1 MADDKNWKATLSP
14 DEYRV
19 TRQAGTERPYTG
31 VLLDEKRPGT
41 YICKCCGAPL
51 FSSDAK
57 FDSGCGWPSFD
68 QQTND
73 GNVLYREDNSHGMRR
88 TEIIC
93 KSCDAH
99 LGHVFPDGPTE
110 TGQRYCVN
118 SLSLNLK
125 TAEDEVVRG

>member
-1 MADDKNWKATLSP
+1 MAVDKDWKATLSP

-73 GNVLYREDNSHGMRR
+73 GNVL
-88 TEIIC
+88 
-93 KSCDAH
+93 
-99 LGHVFPDGPTE
+99 
-110 TGQRYCVN
+110 
-118 SLSLNLK
+118 
-125 TAEDEVVRG
+125 

>member
-1 MADDKNWKATLSP
+1 MAVDKDWKATLSP

-57 FDSGCGWPSFD
+57 FDSASTCW
-68 QQTND
+68 
-73 GNVLYREDNSHGMRR
+73 
-88 TEIIC
+88 
-93 KSCDAH
+93 
-99 LGHVFPDGPTE
+99 
-110 TGQRYCVN
+110 
-118 SLSLNLK
+118 
-125 TAEDEVVRG
+125 